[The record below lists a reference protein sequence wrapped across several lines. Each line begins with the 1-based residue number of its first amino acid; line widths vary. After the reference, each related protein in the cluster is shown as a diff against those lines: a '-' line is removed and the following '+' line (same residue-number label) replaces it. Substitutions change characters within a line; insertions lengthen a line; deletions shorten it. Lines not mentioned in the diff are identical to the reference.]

1 MYSQAEFLTNLNSP
15 EPKDC
20 ASELIQKLD
29 AAKENAMGR
38 SDREDEDEGEDED
51 EDEGEDEDEDE
62 DEDEGFNELGIRFL
76 RKLCKE
82 RKLLVSGMS

>member
-51 EDEGEDEDEDE
+51 EDE